1 MLPSHGLP
9 FRGIPLRVAQ
19 LRAHHDARLA
29 ELLEAIAAAGTP
41 VSAAQMVPILFRR
54 PLDLQQRFFA
64 MGEAIAHLN
73 YLWRRDRVRRTL
85 IGRRHAPLRRL
96 ILPHH
101 HNDETRDVHT
111 RHRHEPTIAR
121 FHVARRIARLRR
133 RKSAKAIGDF
143 AARNA
148 KNGGSMPTDELGL
161 GKAFMELAAQML
173 ANPARLA
180 ESQMNL
186 WWEYMSLWQGS
197 MLRLMGAQATPVAV
211 PAKGDKRFKHED
223 WHEHFL
229 FDYIKQSYL
238 ITARWMHDQVASVEG
253 LDEPTKKKVDF
264 FTRQYIDAL
273 APSNFALTNPEV
285 FRETVASGGQN
296 LVKGLNNL
304 LDDIERGGGQLR
316 ISMTDAKAFEL
327 GVNIATTPGKVVF
340 QNDLMQLIQYEPTT
354 KKVLEAPAARHSA
367 VDQQVLHPRPAREE
381 LLSALGGR
389 RGHDGVRDLVGQSR
403 RKARAQELR
412 GLPHRRHAGG
422 ARRDRQGDRRGRR
435 ERHRL
440 LPRRHAARRHA
451 RPSRREE
458 DDKRIASATFM
469 TSLIDFTAAG
479 ELEVFIDE
487 AQVASLEKRMNE
499 RGYLEGSE
507 MATTFNMLRANDLI
521 WSFVINNYLLGRDPF
536 PFDLLHWNC
545 DSTRMPAAMH
555 SFYLRNMYMK
565 NLLVKPEALTL
576 AGTKIDLSQGRH
588 AGLFRVG
595 DRRSHRAVE
604 DDLRRHADPERQVA
618 IRAVGLR
625 THCGNG
631 ESARREQ
638 IRVLDQRQAARDT
651 GCLVRRREAA
661 RGLVVAEL
669 AAMGDAVPR
678 ARSPGARARQGQV
691 EGDRSG
697 AGHLRAHPRRRK

>member
-1 MLPSHGLP
+1 MPTPATDTNTPSLDP
-9 FRGIPLRVAQ
+9 VT
-19 LRAHHDARLA
+19 LA
-29 ELLEAIAAAGTP
+29 ESLA
-41 VSAAQMVPILFRR
+41 SAA
-54 PLDLQQRFFA
+54 
-64 MGEAIAHLN
+64 E
-73 YLWRRDRVRRTL
+73 
-85 IGRRHAPLRRL
+85 
-96 ILPHH
+96 
-101 HNDETRDVHT
+101 
-111 RHRHEPTIAR
+111 
-121 FHVARRIARLRR
+121 
-133 RKSAKAIGDF
+133 KSAKAIGDF

-148 KNGGSMPTDELGL
+148 KKTGSIPTDELGL

-253 LDEPTKKKVDF
+253 LDEQTKKKVDF

-340 QNDLMQLIQYEPTT
+340 QNELMQLIQYEPTT
-354 KKVLEAPAARHSA
+354 KKVWKRPLLVVPPWINKYYILDLREKNSFLRWAVGEGMTVFVVSWVNPDEKLAHKNFEDYLTEGTLAALDA
-367 VDQQVLHPRPAREE
+367 IAKATGEE
-381 LLSALGGR
+381 DANVIGYCLGGTLLAATL
-389 RGHDGVRDLVGQSR
+389 GHL
-403 RKARAQELR
+403 
-412 GLPHRRHAGG
+412 
-422 ARRDRQGDRRGRR
+422 
-435 ERHRL
+435 
-440 LPRRHAARRHA
+440 AAKK
-451 RPSRREE
+451 
-458 DDKRIASATFM
+458 DKRIASATFM

-487 AQVASLEKRMNE
+487 AQVASLEKKMNE

-555 SFYLRNMYMK
+555 SFYLRNMYMN
-565 NLLVKPEALTL
+565 NLLAKPDALTL
-576 AGTKIDLSQGRH
+576 AGTKIDLSKVATPSYFVSAIEDHIAPWKTTYAGTQVMNGKSHFVLSGSGHIAGMVNPPAANKYGFWTNEKLPATPDAWFASAKQHEGSWWPNWRQWMAPHLGREVP
-588 AGLFRVG
+588 ARVPG
-595 DRRSHRAVE
+595 KGKLKVIEAAPGSYAR
-604 DDLRRHADPERQVA
+604 
-618 IRAVGLR
+618 IRADG
-625 THCGNG
+625 
-631 ESARREQ
+631 
-638 IRVLDQRQAARDT
+638 
-651 GCLVRRREAA
+651 
-661 RGLVVAEL
+661 
-669 AAMGDAVPR
+669 
-678 ARSPGARARQGQV
+678 
-691 EGDRSG
+691 
-697 AGHLRAHPRRRK
+697 K